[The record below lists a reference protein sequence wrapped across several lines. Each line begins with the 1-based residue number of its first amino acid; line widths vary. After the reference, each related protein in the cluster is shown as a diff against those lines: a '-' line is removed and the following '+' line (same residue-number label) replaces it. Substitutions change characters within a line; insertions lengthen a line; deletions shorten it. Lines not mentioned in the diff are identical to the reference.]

1 MVQSKPILNALWF
14 CHPTVEY
21 PSFPSECM
29 TQVQTE
35 NLTTFLGCTA
45 QHRQNSWVDWAVG
58 WPSTVPWRIRNEK
71 KLKSKGK
78 PMAFLKLEIG
88 TSNNLCLELTTRP
101 YWSPLFSYVAVHFQV
116 PDFFLCSKELLMCFA
131 LQILLMKK
139 TIKNQHAEPKIRHME
154 LLIVSVKYHCT
165 CRKKGSHSIHEAEPE
180 VDILFGKLLQLM
192 LQLLCLFFLL
202 WRLPKKLPPPLRLL
216 FEFNYLPHLLPIIY
230 WFCEAFIHIHS
241 ILAKSHHSGVTH
253 NHQLNC
259 FISMSFAFFFFF
271 ENLSRQKLLA
281 CQMTQ

>member
-1 MVQSKPILNALWF
+1 
-14 CHPTVEY
+14 
-21 PSFPSECM
+21 
-29 TQVQTE
+29 
-35 NLTTFLGCTA
+35 
-45 QHRQNSWVDWAVG
+45 
-58 WPSTVPWRIRNEK
+58 
-71 KLKSKGK
+71 
-78 PMAFLKLEIG
+78 
-88 TSNNLCLELTTRP
+88 
-101 YWSPLFSYVAVHFQV
+101 
-116 PDFFLCSKELLMCFA
+116 
-131 LQILLMKK
+131 MKK
-139 TIKNQHAEPKIRHME
+139 KHAEPRFGTWNSSSSASSITA
-154 LLIVSVKYHCT
+154 T
-165 CRKKGSHSIHEAEPE
+165 CRKKGSHSIHSLAEPE

-202 WRLPKKLPPPLRLL
+202 WRLPIKPPPPRRLL

-241 ILAKSHHSGVTH
+241 ILAKSHHSRVTQ